1 MTMATNNT
9 HFHRD
14 IIEHVEGFIDLQSM
28 RNALFVDRTWHSVI
42 HPARLSRAWD
52 SLKNQTEQYINDTIT
67 TTIISKDEMEDYLL
81 CIVAGLQWQDD
92 LTQFSHDKALYTH
105 VPFWHT
111 INSFR
116 KTSPT
121 YGKMVNITRSLMDHK
136 VKQLFDDAATI
147 KSCFKHLVKEFPLRA
162 FNDMHQTIAII
173 WINMRDALL
182 NGFFHGINND
192 TVIDGFNLGICKRV
206 HQFETDTH
214 QQSLTAKGQLR
225 VLRWYINLAF
235 SDTDPVFSFR
245 SVKFR

>member
-1 MTMATNNT
+1 MVSSWVTNTRQFATLLCGVINQIFYPFIAIPKSFNKMTLSLLLYCIVEMTMATNNT

-42 HPARLSRAWD
+42 HPARLSRVWD

-192 TVIDGFNLGICKRV
+192 
-206 HQFETDTH
+206 
-214 QQSLTAKGQLR
+214 
-225 VLRWYINLAF
+225 
-235 SDTDPVFSFR
+235 
-245 SVKFR
+245 